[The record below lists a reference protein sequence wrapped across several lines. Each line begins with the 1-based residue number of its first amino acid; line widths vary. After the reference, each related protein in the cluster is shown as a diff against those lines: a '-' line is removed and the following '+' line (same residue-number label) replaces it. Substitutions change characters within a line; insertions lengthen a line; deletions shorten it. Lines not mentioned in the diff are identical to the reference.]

1 MAFNITF
8 LPDPQ
13 HRSNADWVTF
23 YKILLDAVSQG
34 ESISVNGRSVQLPSM
49 SEVQTQ
55 LERYQSLA
63 ATDAQNV
70 SSAAP
75 RYAPVYLG

>member
-1 MAFNITF
+1 MAFDITF

-13 HRSNADWVTF
+13 NRTNSDWVVF

-49 SEVQTQ
+49 KEVQEQ
-55 LERYQSLA
+55 LEKYTHLA
-63 ATDAQNV
+63 ANDVQASSSSV
-70 SSAAP
+70 SRFAP
-75 RYAPVYLG
+75 IMLG